1 MVARNQAAETL
12 LERIAPMTLRWALGV
27 TLLAAVAD
35 RFGLWGPPGAVNIS
49 WGNWP
54 RFVAYTAQVNSF
66 LPAAVAPELVDKITR
81 LVPIA

>member
-1 MVARNQAAETL
+1 M
-12 LERIAPMTLRWALGV
+12 LRRALGV
-27 TLLAAVAD
+27 TLLSAVVD

-66 LPAAVAPELVDKITR
+66 LPAAVAPELAVVATVAE
-81 LVPIA
+81 LALGLALLLGV